1 MQRVSRA
8 EVRIADAV
16 VGSIDAGLL
25 ALVGFEVDDDP
36 QRVSRLFQRML
47 RYRIFPDDRGRMNQ
61 SLLEVAGGLLL
72 VPQFTLVA
80 DTRRGLRPGFSRGAD
95 PAHGQA
101 LFSHLVAVAGEA
113 GLEVQTG
120 RFGADM
126 AVELVNQGPATF
138 WLEG

>member
-36 QRVSRLFQRML
+36 QRVSRLLQRML
-47 RYRIFPDDRGRMNQ
+47 HYRIFPDDRGRMNQ

-80 DTRRGLRPGFSRGAD
+80 DTRRGLRPGFSRGAG
-95 PAHGQA
+95 PAPGQA